1 METIFDNLFLYEI
14 VMLFLGV
21 FLFML
26 LCAGLVYYIIKRDD
40 IKKLLFFFLIPII
53 MIGYPSIQE
62 IQIEKDKFALRKF
75 SNEVI
80 ENPNDTVAKNELIK
94 VTEKLEKRATAI
106 GDLRAVAEAN
116 LLLGNPDK
124 AIDLT
129 NKAIKSEVENLD
141 EDEIIKDIS
150 GDSLAL
156 ADQQRMIHNVE
167 TLEGIKAIATI
178 QKEFKNDP
186 STLKDTVLLREQIR
200 KVQWENPKT
209 EKYLNKKIIVQAKT
223 DRTTK
228 Q

>member
-1 METIFDNLFLYEI
+1 MKTIFDNLFLYEI

-26 LCAGLVYYIIKRDD
+26 LCAGLVYYIIKRDN

-62 IQIEKDKFALRKF
+62 IQIEKDKFALRRF

-80 ENPNDTVAKNELIK
+80 ENPDDTVAQKELIK

-106 GDLRAVAEAN
+106 EDLRAVAEAN

-129 NKAIKSEVENLD
+129 NKAIESEVENLD
-141 EDEIIKDIS
+141 EDEITKDIS
-150 GDSLAL
+150 TDSLAL
-156 ADQQRMIHNVE
+156 VNQQRMIHNVE
-167 TLEGIKAIATI
+167 TLEGIKAVATI
-178 QKEFKNDP
+178 QKELKKDP
-186 STLKDTVLLREQIR
+186 SALKDTILLREQIH
-200 KVQWENPKT
+200 KIQWKNPGT
-209 EKYLNKKIIVQAKT
+209 EEYLNKKIIVQPKT
-223 DRTTK
+223 DITTK